1 MPRLEAAAAV
11 LLLCGVFAALGGP
24 GQVRDRFAS
33 LVSHQGSATLGPAS
47 MFGGDAGRTGLQ
59 PGPEP
64 EYEFVDSW
72 TLGVEGTYQNG
83 FAPVGLGDTVYRV
96 FDASAPSDPT
106 GVSTRYLEA
115 VDVISGT
122 VRWRLALDVWGSPA
136 VTADLVFVNVMPDRS
151 TTPEANTE
159 SDGRLPARLMAIEA
173 NTGSVVWTVETGLT
187 TGWMGNVSPIVIG
200 ETVYTAAPNGTVYA
214 VEGWTGDVRW
224 TSMEGA
230 SAETGEESRTGRPPI
245 SGSGQIAAGDGALYV
260 VNTGGEVVAIDASTG
275 TKRWRIA
282 IGERFEMAP
291 ETVDLMVVDGMV
303 VLRIR
308 GLDISP
314 GSTTGDQAIDVFA
327 TVETATGL
335 GLWRRNFDTVVGNP
349 AIAAGLLIVPTYGTT
364 DNGSVLAINLS
375 SSEDAWTLPDTS
387 ASPTGLSVAGNTIFL
402 SGGDGIL
409 QAIDAGTGGMRWY
422 IPTHDQI
429 AFPAVVTQEHLL
441 VQGESGVLAS
451 FSTEVDA
458 TPNADEATPDGDPHN
473 ASTEATVVPEPT
485 STPVPRSGDVQS
497 EATAITINMG
507 DIFFDPEEFTILAN
521 TDVTV
526 TVVNNGAALHAFSI
540 DALNV
545 HSGDVQPGASA
556 TVTINAPAGDYEFYC
571 PVTGHRQAGMVGTL
585 HVVGVEPTLA
595 PTGG

>member
-1 MPRLEAAAAV
+1 
-11 LLLCGVFAALGGP
+11 
-24 GQVRDRFAS
+24 
-33 LVSHQGSATLGPAS
+33 
-47 MFGGDAGRTGLQ
+47 
-59 PGPEP
+59 
-64 EYEFVDSW
+64 
-72 TLGVEGTYQNG
+72 
-83 FAPVGLGDTVYRV
+83 
-96 FDASAPSDPT
+96 
-106 GVSTRYLEA
+106 
-115 VDVISGT
+115 
-122 VRWRLALDVWGSPA
+122 
-136 VTADLVFVNVMPDRS
+136 
-151 TTPEANTE
+151 
-159 SDGRLPARLMAIEA
+159 
-173 NTGSVVWTVETGLT
+173 
-187 TGWMGNVSPIVIG
+187 
-200 ETVYTAAPNGTVYA
+200 
-214 VEGWTGDVRW
+214 
-224 TSMEGA
+224 
-230 SAETGEESRTGRPPI
+230 
-245 SGSGQIAAGDGALYV
+245 
-260 VNTGGEVVAIDASTG
+260 
-275 TKRWRIA
+275 
-282 IGERFEMAP
+282 
-291 ETVDLMVVDGMV
+291 
-303 VLRIR
+303 
-308 GLDISP
+308 
-314 GSTTGDQAIDVFA
+314 
-327 TVETATGL
+327 
-335 GLWRRNFDTVVGNP
+335 
-349 AIAAGLLIVPTYGTT
+349 LIVPTYGTT
-364 DNGSVLAINLS
+364 DNGSVLAINLR